1 MEGTKE
7 STIILK
13 IWSSK
18 QLKRCLRCS
27 FILVLERQSCQISS
41 ERAICQL
48 TAQVSENKPIFHQER
63 QRHLSLVEKY
73 IKNK

>member
-13 IWSSK
+13 
-18 QLKRCLRCS
+18 QLKRCLRGS
-27 FILVLERQSCQISS
+27 FILVLERQSCQI
-41 ERAICQL
+41 CQL
-48 TAQVSENKPIFHQER
+48 TAQVSKNKPIFHQER